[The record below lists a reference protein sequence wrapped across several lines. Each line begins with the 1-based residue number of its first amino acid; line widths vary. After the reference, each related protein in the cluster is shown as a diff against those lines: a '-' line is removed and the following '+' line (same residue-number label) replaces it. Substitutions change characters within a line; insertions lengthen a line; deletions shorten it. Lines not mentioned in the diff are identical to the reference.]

1 MEKKPELSNTNDH
14 NEDYFKR
21 FMFGN
26 RGDTNNKKEEFIKNS
41 EAQPDVQKNISR
53 DEWLFGKRN
62 ADHLGKE
69 ENRPIDR
76 PQLEKLMNNVN
87 VEELMNNID
96 ELVTSISHIKP
107 LWKKVGPLVNKLRKQ

>member
-1 MEKKPELSNTNDH
+1 MDKKPELSNTNDH
-14 NEDYFKR
+14 NEDYFNR
-21 FMFGN
+21 FMFGD
-26 RGDTNNKKEEFIKNS
+26 RGYTNNKKEEFIKNS
-41 EAQPDVQKNISR
+41 EAHPDVQKNISR

-62 ADHLGKE
+62 ADHLDKE

-107 LWKKVGPLVNKLRKQ
+107 LWKKVEPLVNKWRKQ